1 MIQLSNIIL
10 MFAASTDQA
19 DTTYS
24 ISKRLFL
31 CLDSS
36 LYPKDIRLSIPYM
49 AILTYC
55 MSCLLGRRWEETAFL
70 VSTHFKFIHS
80 MTKQDEIC
88 NAGNNST
95 RTATSAHETCAVSLT
110 GNPYQDLA
118 SYGFDLHR
126 CTIRYHQSPNNNGNT
141 ITGDFN
147 ISGRIHTAGATSY
160 ACLIGAVVQ
169 LRKAYQQYVS
179 ECHKRKRDRNRESW
193 LHRHPEYTNRITNI
207 YINITG
213 NNNTAQ
219 LGVRNL
225 MTGK

>member
-1 MIQLSNIIL
+1 MIQLSKNML
-10 MFAASTDQA
+10 MFAAVQTKNSI
-19 DTTYS
+19 TY
-24 ISKRLFL
+24 LLYGFFT
-31 CLDSS
+31 S
-36 LYPKDIRLSIPYM
+36 LLIVLYLSKDIRLFKSRAYPYS
-49 AILTYC
+49 Y
-55 MSCLLGRRWEETAFL
+55 MSMVLGRTWEANSLFHLYTFHISFA
-70 VSTHFKFIHS
+70 
-80 MTKQDEIC
+80 MTKNNEIC

-147 ISGRIHTAGATSY
+147 ISGRIHTAGATGY
-160 ACLIGAVVQ
+160 AELIGIVVQ

-193 LHRHPEYTNRITNI
+193 LRRHPEYTNWITNA
-207 YINITG
+207 YISITL
-213 NNNTAQ
+213 NSNT
-219 LGVRNL
+219 VINEI
-225 MTGK
+225 

>member
-1 MIQLSNIIL
+1 MIQLSKNIA
-10 MFAASTDQA
+10 MFAASQT
-19 DTTYS
+19 
-24 ISKRLFL
+24 KRFL
-31 CLDSS
+31 NIEHVAGYFYVLTRSVVS
-36 LYPKDIRLSIPYM
+36 NDIRLSNPCSCCSS
-49 AILTYC
+49 AITV
-55 MSCLLGRRWEETAFL
+55 SWSRWEAIAFL
-70 VSTHFKFIHS
+70 IFIRIHIS
-80 MTKQDEIC
+80 LNMTKRNEIC

-110 GNPYQDLA
+110 GNPYQDLG

-147 ISGRIHTAGATSY
+147 ISGRIHTAGATGY
-160 ACLIGAVVQ
+160 AELIGIVVQ

-225 MTGK
+225 MSGK